1 MDQKVLYQIKN
12 LDKMIF
18 RCIFNGSNIDDDCS
32 IKNMKMPTQTQ
43 MQIIAYI
50 IKHKNEEVYQKDL
63 EEVLNLRRAT
73 VSGVLHTMEKN
84 NLIKRVT
91 DSKDTRTKKI
101 ILDDKAK
108 NIFDQ
113 NQKKIEKLE
122 EIIITDIPKEEMEVF
137 MKVIKKMKDN
147 INQYAIECEDN
158 N

>member
-18 RCIFNGSNIDDDCS
+18 RCIFYGSNNEDECC
-32 IKNMKMPTQTQ
+32 IKSMKMPTQTQ

-50 IKHKNEEVYQKDL
+50 IKHPNEEVYQKDL

-91 DSKDTRTKKI
+91 DNKDTRAKKI
-101 ILDDKAK
+101 ILDCKAQY
-108 NIFDQ
+108 IFEQ
-113 NQKKIEKLE
+113 NRKKIEKLE
-122 EIIITDIPKEEMEVF
+122 EIIIKDISKSDMETF
-137 MKVIKKMKDN
+137 MKVIQKMKDN
-147 INQYAIECEDN
+147 INKYVIEEDN